1 VPEPD
6 IPSTNFEL
14 YKEVD
19 SIKRNDRETDRTKSN
34 FKKEYLAK
42 YDSAK
47 EKEAKEDWEL
57 DMMKRHE
64 DIVDWEMFEEFAI
77 EWSPITRGAYDP
89 TELQAA
95 IAMKDNFFL
104 RFKDARHA
112 IYPPREGIS
121 SEITTRQ
128 DFIRIFSE
136 GDGVLKL
143 SKMKCIEHVDE
154 PLTFFS

>member
-1 VPEPD
+1 
-6 IPSTNFEL
+6 
-14 YKEVD
+14 
-19 SIKRNDRETDRTKSN
+19 
-34 FKKEYLAK
+34 
-42 YDSAK
+42 
-47 EKEAKEDWEL
+47 
-57 DMMKRHE
+57 
-64 DIVDWEMFEEFAI
+64 MFEDYAI
-77 EWSPITRGAYDP
+77 NWRAISIGAYDP
-89 TELQAA
+89 TEMQAA
-95 IAMKDNFFL
+95 IEMKDNFFL

-128 DFIRIFSE
+128 DFISIFSG